1 MTYVNFK
8 TPSKTGDFNNLIENL
23 FTPLPSLFR
32 DDFQSPNLISSVAVN
47 INESENGYD
56 LELVAPGFTKEDFK
70 IDLAKKILTI
80 SAEKNIEENKDKKQ
94 IRREYK
100 YKSFK
105 RSFTVDENIDS
116 ENISAQYI
124 NGVLILNFPKKQ
136 EVKPPAKQITIN

>member
-1 MTYVNFK
+1 MIF
-8 TPSKTGDFNNLIENL
+8 SNLIQNF

-32 DDFQSPNLISSVAVN
+32 DDFQSPNLIRCVAVN

-100 YKSFK
+100 YQSFK

-124 NGVLILNFPKKQ
+124 NGV
-136 EVKPPAKQITIN
+136 